1 MNKKDKISISGKR
14 RPIILARGF
23 SLAALIMTTMTI
35 TITKPDIFGTAY
47 AQDLNPPTTGRT
59 SPNVTSTF
67 GPNMPR
73 GANSSGVAGN
83 GTQGIIS
90 NNSIAGAGNESK

>member
-1 MNKKDKISISGKR
+1 LAIFINKKDKISFSGKG

-47 AQDLNPPTTGRT
+47 AEELNPPTSGRT

-67 GPNMPR
+67 GPNMP
-73 GANSSGVAGN
+73 GEQIVVA
-83 GTQGIIS
+83 S
-90 NNSIAGAGNESK
+90 LAMVHKAL